1 MYWSLLVTEGT
12 AFLASIAIA
21 LSDKEVSKES
31 AFKARSMGAK
41 KNGFFFY
48 HSNTAAS
55 DVKWVLKF
63 QPLLM
68 FSKRMYWRDGLFGVD
83 SNSALR

>member
-1 MYWSLLVTEGT
+1 MLVTEGT

-31 AFKARSMGAK
+31 ALRARSMGAK
-41 KNGFFFY
+41 KKTTFFY

-68 FSKRMYWRDGLFGVD
+68 FSKRMYRMGSLFGVKG
-83 SNSALR
+83 NSAFG